1 MTVSIFKSAI
11 NPSFK
16 LVMSNGY
23 KAITSIFY
31 ELFHG
36 HYKYLYHLFNGHD

>member
-16 LVMSNGY
+16 LVMGNGY
-23 KAITSIFY
+23 KAIT
-31 ELFHG
+31 
-36 HYKYLYHLFNGHD
+36 LYDLFNGHD